1 MTETD
6 NAWRRW
12 RRDLRMRQRYTTTR
26 RDPFYDLAGAY
37 LPGDR
42 DAVVV
47 DVGAGEGDFAA
58 RLQLPARY
66 PGLALLDANPASVAR
81 LQERLGCGQL
91 YRAPDPLPFA
101 DGAVAFLH
109 SSHLIEHL
117 APADLYA
124 LLGEI
129 DRVLAPG
136 GILAISAPLLS
147 PTFYSDLSH
156 LKPYNPEVLRS
167 YLVAP
172 RRQRTRAG
180 VSQQYAVL
188 EQVYRLNS
196 RKPFQELGS
205 DLAPLDLLIQIARFV
220 LRQLRVRTY
229 TRTGF
234 TLILRKQPPERAA

>member
-1 MTETD
+1 MID

-12 RRDLRMRQRYTTTR
+12 RRDLRMRQRYATTR
-26 RDPFYDLAGAY
+26 RDPFYDLAGTY
-37 LPGDR
+37 LPTDPQ
-42 DAVVV
+42 AIVV

-58 RLQLPARY
+58 RLNLPARY
-66 PGLALLDANPASVAR
+66 RRLALLDANPASVAR
-81 LQERLGCGQL
+81 LQERLGCGQA
-91 YRAPDPLPFA
+91 YRAPEQLPFA

-109 SSHLIEHL
+109 TSHLIEHL
-117 APADLYA
+117 PPADLYT
-124 LLGEI
+124 LVGEM

-136 GILAISAPLLS
+136 GILAVSAPLLS

-156 LKPYNPEVLRS
+156 LKPYNPEVLHS

-180 VSQQYAVL
+180 VSQQYTVL

-196 RKPFQELGS
+196 QKPFQELGS
-205 DLAPLDLLIQIARFV
+205 DFAPLDLLIQIGRYA

-234 TLILRKQPPERAA
+234 TLILRKQPAAPAA

>member
-1 MTETD
+1 MSAPARAISPPGCSCRPAIRDLPCWTPTPP
-6 NAWRRW
+6 AWRGCRSASAAGSCIG
-12 RRDLRMRQRYTTTR
+12 RRI
-26 RDPFYDLAGAY
+26 
-37 LPGDR
+37 
-42 DAVVV
+42 
-47 DVGAGEGDFAA
+47 
-58 RLQLPARY
+58 
-66 PGLALLDANPASVAR
+66 
-81 LQERLGCGQL
+81 
-91 YRAPDPLPFA
+91 LPFG
-101 DGAVAFLH
+101 DGGVAFLH

-117 APADLYA
+117 APADLYT
-124 LLGEI
+124 LLGEV

-180 VSQQYAVL
+180 VSQQYTVL

-205 DLAPLDLLIQIARFV
+205 DLAPLDLLIQIARFG

-234 TLILRKQPPERAA
+234 TLILRKQPPDPAV